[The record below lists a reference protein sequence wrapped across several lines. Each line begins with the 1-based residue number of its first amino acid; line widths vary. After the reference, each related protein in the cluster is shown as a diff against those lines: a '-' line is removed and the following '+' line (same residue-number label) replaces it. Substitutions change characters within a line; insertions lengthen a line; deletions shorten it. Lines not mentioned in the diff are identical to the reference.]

1 MAVLKEMFKE
11 EKERLIKMK
20 KFYMDKI
27 MELPK
32 GSIVFKKR
40 GDTKYPYLV
49 YRTGKKIKTD
59 YLKLNNDELK
69 ELKLNTN
76 YLQNPLNNW
85 MSHKYILPSCLLK
98 QHVQGLCYYIIF

>member
-40 GDTKYPYLV
+40 GDKKYPYLI

-76 YLQNPLNNW
+76 KRKKYL
-85 MSHKYILPSCLLK
+85 KLLK
-98 QHVQGLCYYIIF
+98 EIEKDLKVFGNIRDE

>member
-40 GDTKYPYLV
+40 GDKKYPYLI

-69 ELKLNTN
+69 ELKLNIN
-76 YLQNPLNNW
+76 KRKKYL
-85 MSHKYILPSCLLK
+85 KLLK
-98 QHVQGLCYYIIF
+98 EIEKDLKVFGNIRDE

>member
-76 YLQNPLNNW
+76 KRKKYL
-85 MSHKYILPSCLLK
+85 KLLK
-98 QHVQGLCYYIIF
+98 EIEKDLKVF